1 MCAWIEDVE
10 ETGWDVGDE
19 GKVAGC
25 LGGSCEISA
34 SRVAGRIMGSIEY
47 WQYRVPSKPIQDP
60 VITRERSI
68 KVADWNRYDGVTRTL
83 ARTGLDLLDITGA
96 TVVGGYNHSSKHVV
110 DGGVHNSVEETLGS
124 QAYNEICRQRTV
136 LENIHYCQSGAHS
149 IGPMHCPRWFA
160 LCVLV
165 NFPTSGSGLKNLS
178 WFPCVKI
185 VHPY

>member
-1 MCAWIEDVE
+1 
-10 ETGWDVGDE
+10 
-19 GKVAGC
+19 
-25 LGGSCEISA
+25 
-34 SRVAGRIMGSIEY
+34 MGSIEY

-149 IGPMHCPRWFA
+149 IDRPHALSLMIFA
-160 LCVLV
+160 LR
-165 NFPTSGSGLKNLS
+165 FS
-178 WFPCVKI
+178 
-185 VHPY
+185 